1 MKARFISLAV
11 VVLIIAG
18 LIGYALASGLSM
30 LYWLVLGSPLI
41 ALLLLA
47 IWYGI
52 WGWGDL
58 RRRLQVSASLVLLLF
73 LIIAGIGFLT
83 RYEGST
89 SGASLPKLVWKW
101 SEKDTTQ
108 GPANTTVNPAVD
120 PQTIEAD
127 AAAAE
132 TNFLGPNRDGMWPS
146 ADFSLDWATD
156 PPVELW
162 RRPVGAGWSS
172 FAVAKGRAITLEQIG
187 DDEQVTC
194 LDLLTGKEIWKQTDA
209 GVNFV
214 KSKEGA
220 PGATMG
226 GEGPRSTPTVFGD
239 KVYVTGSTGIA
250 KCLDFDSGKLI
261 WSRNVITDY
270 QGTIPKW
277 GKSNAPLVLAEEK
290 LVIFTGGETAGVNTI
305 ALDLET
311 GEPKWTSTGQ
321 GASYSSPR
329 LLTLLG
335 IRQIVTVNQHDANGL
350 DPATGKELWRFEW
363 KGGLPKVGQPL
374 PVSENRILL
383 TASYGVGSPLIELK
397 KNGAAWSVT
406 QVWRST
412 RMKTKFSSAAIL
424 GEHVYGLDEGM
435 LAAIDLET
443 GNKVWKREKYGFGQH
458 LLVGDHLIVQTE
470 AGDLVLGTPTPQE
483 FIEKARI
490 KALSSM
496 TWNVPSL
503 AGRFLLVRNDREAI
517 CFLLPKKE

>member
-11 VVLIIAG
+11 VVLIVAG
-18 LIGYALASGLSM
+18 MIGYALASGLSM

-58 RRRLQVSASLVLLLF
+58 SKRLKVAGSLLLGLVL
-73 LIIAGIGFLT
+73 IVAGIRFLT

-101 SEKDTTQ
+101 SQKDGSQ
-108 GPANTTVNPAVD
+108 KTVNPMVNPDVD
-120 PQTIEAD
+120 HQTIEAE

-146 ADFSLDWATD
+146 ADFSLDWAKN

-162 RRPVGAGWSS
+162 RCPVGAGWSS
-172 FAVAKGRAITLEQIG
+172 FAVARGRAITLEQVG
-187 DDEQVTC
+187 EDEQVTC
-194 LDLLTGKEIWKQTDA
+194 LDLLTGQEIWKQADA

-220 PGATMG
+220 PGAAMG
-226 GEGPRSTPTVFGD
+226 GEGPRSTPTIYGN
-239 KVYVTGSTGIA
+239 KIYITGSTGIA
-250 KCLDFDSGKLI
+250 KCLDFESGKLI

-270 QGTIPKW
+270 QGVIPKW
-277 GKSNAPLVLAEEK
+277 GKSNAPLVLEDEK
-290 LVIFTGGETAGVNTI
+290 LVFFTGGEEAGTNTI

-311 GEPKWTSTGQ
+311 GEPKWASPGQ

-329 LLTLLG
+329 LMTLLG
-335 IRQIVTVNQHDANGL
+335 TRQIVTVNQHDANGL
-350 DPATGKELWRFEW
+350 DPATGHELWRYEW

-374 PVSENRILL
+374 PVSDNRLLL

-397 KNGAAWSVT
+397 KEGSAWSAAR
-406 QVWRST
+406 VWSST

-424 GEHVYGLDEGM
+424 GNHAYGLDEGR

-443 GNKVWKREKYGFGQH
+443 GNHVWKREKYGFGQH

-470 AGDLVLGTPTPQE
+470 AGDLVLGTPTPEQ

-517 CFLLPKKE
+517 CFLLPKKD